1 MSGHNI
7 YVLVTIFKNRENVI
21 DVSFEDQQ
29 IRIKFNLN
37 EKYIF
42 GVCVRKTNVA
52 WKGCRNVFPI
62 SRASRIHAN
71 YTKW

>member
-21 DVSFEDQQ
+21 DVCFEDQQ

-52 WKGCRNVFPI
+52 
-62 SRASRIHAN
+62 
-71 YTKW
+71 